1 MHHKLER
8 RLLIYTPLALLC
20 GLAGIWLGVAAAVW
34 SYRAHLLVWG
44 TGDGFPRQCIPQVT
58 GDRTW
63 AYFPV

>member
-34 SYRAHLLVWG
+34 SFVQVVAVIELTSWFG
-44 TGDGFPRQCIPQVT
+44 APATDFPGSVSLK
-58 GDRTW
+58 
-63 AYFPV
+63 